1 MLINYILGSY
11 KNNFITLSALSFLFV
26 QLESVTVLKCI
37 FFLLSFQTNCSIKG
51 TNLVEVE
58 SSEENT
64 YIRTMAVNMT
74 S

>member
-26 QLESVTVLKCI
+26 QLESVTVLKRI

-64 YIRTMAVNMT
+64 YIRTIAVNMT